1 MNEQVVNLSIDDI
14 IPNRFQP
21 REVFRDQA
29 LDELALS
36 IKEHGV
42 IQPIIVRQ
50 IVNNKYEIIAGER
63 RYKASTIAGK
73 TTIPAIVRNLDDK
86 ETSKQALLENIQR
99 QDLTPIEEAR
109 TYQTILSLDNITQEE
124 LAKTMGKSQSA
135 ISNKLRLL
143 TLPEEVQEALLNSE
157 ISERHAR
164 SLLTVQDIE
173 KQKSLLQEVIKN
185 KIPVRILDEMIK
197 KENEGN
203 NMNENVNNPNITTP
217 AVNNTLN
224 PGFLYDGNMNQPV
237 SQENLNNSTSVNLT
251 SMVSESMNMNQPL
264 NTEAVN
270 TSQVGPFTPVN
281 TNVINTN
288 VIEKSNTNPSLVS
301 QNNNNLPTEEKPVIE
316 NQITPSVEVQKL
328 TNENVTT
335 TEANNLVA
343 NIPMPLETSKQEEAK
358 KIEEST
364 QQVVESEENAN
375 TQKLNINTEE
385 INKEINKIM
394 NDSETKEA
402 ENNSTEDS
410 SSFDLNRFKKVDFNS
425 EIKQTISG
433 EEVIGEGLLAGK
445 PVTEEKETESTQEN
459 IVGKIDPIKVPA
471 YILND
476 NNNNN
481 NNSQTEISSTELVM
495 NEEVKNDVEPA
506 PIVEN
511 PTNNIPITNM
521 SNGQVLIS
529 QTGGMV
535 LPTNQEVGSTNN
547 VSTEPNENIKSL
559 INSQDLK
566 LALIGIGNVI
576 NNLKAR
582 GIEVK
587 EVRKTYADHLELTLE
602 IKKN

>member
-224 PGFLYDGNMNQPV
+224 PGFLYDGNMNQPI

-281 TNVINTN
+281 TNVI
-288 VIEKSNTNPSLVS
+288 EKSNTNPSLVS

-316 NQITPSVEVQKL
+316 NQITPSVEVQKVA
-328 TNENVTT
+328 NENVAT

-343 NIPMPLETSKQEEAK
+343 NIPMPLETSKPEAAE

-364 QQVVESEENAN
+364 QQVVESEENVN

-394 NDSETKEA
+394 NDSETKES

-410 SSFDLNRFKKVDFNS
+410 SSFDPNRFKKVDFNS

-445 PVTEEKETESTQEN
+445 PVTEEKELESTQEN

-471 YILND
+471 YTL
-476 NNNNN
+476 NN
-481 NNSQTEISSTELVM
+481 NNSQTEIPSTELVM

-511 PTNNIPITNM
+511 NTNNIPITNM

-535 LPTNQEVGSTNN
+535 LPTNQELGSTNN

>member
-217 AVNNTLN
+217 AVNTTIN

-281 TNVINTN
+281 TNVI
-288 VIEKSNTNPSLVS
+288 EKSNTNPSLVS
-301 QNNNNLPTEEKPVIE
+301 QNNNNLPTEEKTVIE
-316 NQITPSVEVQKL
+316 NQITPSVEVQKV

-343 NIPMPLETSKQEEAK
+343 NIPMPLETSKPEAAE

-410 SSFDLNRFKKVDFNS
+410 SSFDPNRFKKVDFNS

-445 PVTEEKETESTQEN
+445 PVTEEKELESTQEN

-481 NNSQTEISSTELVM
+481 NNNSQTEIPSTELVM

-521 SNGQVLIS
+521 SNVQVLIS

-535 LPTNQEVGSTNN
+535 LPTNQELGSTNN

>member
-224 PGFLYDGNMNQPV
+224 PGFLYDGNMNQPI

-281 TNVINTN
+281 TNVI
-288 VIEKSNTNPSLVS
+288 EKSNTNPSLVS

-316 NQITPSVEVQKL
+316 NQITPSVEVQKV

-343 NIPMPLETSKQEEAK
+343 NIPMPLETSKPEEAK

-410 SSFDLNRFKKVDFNS
+410 SSFDPNRFKKVDFNS

-445 PVTEEKETESTQEN
+445 PVTEEKELESTQEN

-471 YILND
+471 YILN
-476 NNNNN
+476 NN
-481 NNSQTEISSTELVM
+481 NNSQTEIPSTELVM

-506 PIVEN
+506 LIVEN

>member
-224 PGFLYDGNMNQPV
+224 PGFLYDGNMNQPI

-281 TNVINTN
+281 TNVI
-288 VIEKSNTNPSLVS
+288 EKSNTNPSLVS

-328 TNENVTT
+328 TNENVAT

-343 NIPMPLETSKQEEAK
+343 NIPMPLETSKPEEAK

-410 SSFDLNRFKKVDFNS
+410 SSFDPNRFKKVDFNS

-445 PVTEEKETESTQEN
+445 PVTEEKELESTQEN

-471 YILND
+471 YTL
-476 NNNNN
+476 NN
-481 NNSQTEISSTELVM
+481 NNSQTEIPSTELVM

-511 PTNNIPITNM
+511 NTNNIPITNM

-535 LPTNQEVGSTNN
+535 LPTNQELGSTNN

>member
-224 PGFLYDGNMNQPV
+224 PGFLYDGNMNQPI

-281 TNVINTN
+281 TNVI
-288 VIEKSNTNPSLVS
+288 EKSNTNPSLVS

-328 TNENVTT
+328 TNENVAT

-343 NIPMPLETSKQEEAK
+343 NIPMPLETSKPEEAK

-364 QQVVESEENAN
+364 QQVVESEENDN

-410 SSFDLNRFKKVDFNS
+410 SSFDPNRFKKVDFNS

-445 PVTEEKETESTQEN
+445 PVTEEKELESTQEN

-471 YILND
+471 YTL
-476 NNNNN
+476 NN
-481 NNSQTEISSTELVM
+481 NNSQTEIPSTELVM

-511 PTNNIPITNM
+511 NTNNIPITNM
-521 SNGQVLIS
+521 SN
-529 QTGGMV
+529 
-535 LPTNQEVGSTNN
+535 
-547 VSTEPNENIKSL
+547 
-559 INSQDLK
+559 
-566 LALIGIGNVI
+566 
-576 NNLKAR
+576 
-582 GIEVK
+582 
-587 EVRKTYADHLELTLE
+587 
-602 IKKN
+602 

>member
-1 MNEQVVNLSIDDI
+1 MNEQVVNISIDDI

-29 LDELALS
+29 LEELALS

-73 TTIPAIVRNLDDK
+73 TTIPAIVRNLNDI

-164 SLLTVQDIE
+164 SLLTIQNVE
-173 KQKSLLQEVIKN
+173 KQKSLLKEIIQN

-203 NMNENVNNPNITTP
+203 NMNDNNLNFVDPIVNNEGNSTSS
-217 AVNNTLN
+217 N
-224 PGFLYDGNMNQPV
+224 FFYDGN
-237 SQENLNNSTSVNLT
+237 SQLNNNI
-251 SMVSESMNMNQPL
+251 NQNEMKSL
-264 NTEAVN
+264 DSNQN
-270 TSQVGPFTPVN
+270 QS
-281 TNVINTN
+281 VINNEINNPTVTDVKTN
-288 VIEKSNTNPSLVS
+288 DIDMTNPTI
-301 QNNNNLPTEEKPVIE
+301 NEEKTI
-316 NQITPSVEVQKL
+316 
-328 TNENVTT
+328 
-335 TEANNLVA
+335 
-343 NIPMPLETSKQEEAK
+343 
-358 KIEEST
+358 
-364 QQVVESEENAN
+364 
-375 TQKLNINTEE
+375 NINTEE
-385 INKEINKIM
+385 INKEIDKVIN
-394 NDSETKEA
+394 SEQENQKELVD
-402 ENNSTEDS
+402 NNFNMD
-410 SSFDLNRFKKVDFNS
+410 RFKKVDYNT
-425 EIKQTISG
+425 EIKQTITG
-433 EEVIGEGLLAGK
+433 EEIIGEGLLAGK
-445 PVTEEKETESTQEN
+445 PVEDEKLESEN
-459 IVGKIDPIKVPA
+459 VIGKIEPVKVPA
-471 YILND
+471 YVLNQSVS
-476 NNNNN
+476 NI
-481 NNSQTEISSTELVM
+481 ESSNLVV
-495 NEEVKNDVEPA
+495 NEEKLNEKQL
-506 PIVEN
+506 ESN
-511 PTNNIPITNM
+511 TPITNV
-521 SNGQVLIS
+521 NTGEVLIN

-535 LPTNQEVGSTNN
+535 LPTNQEMESQNNLSTQP
-547 VSTEPNENIKSL
+547 SESIKQL

-587 EVRKTYADHLELTLE
+587 EIRKTYSDHLELTLE

>member
-109 TYQTILSLDNITQEE
+109 TYQTILSLDHITQEE

-224 PGFLYDGNMNQPV
+224 PGFLYDGNMNQPI

-264 NTEAVN
+264 NNEDVN
-270 TSQVGPFTPVN
+270 TSQVCTFTPV
-281 TNVINTN
+281 NTN

-328 TNENVTT
+328 TNENVAT

-343 NIPMPLETSKQEEAK
+343 NIPMPLETSKPEEAK

-364 QQVVESEENAN
+364 QQVVESEENDN

-410 SSFDLNRFKKVDFNS
+410 SSFDPNRFKKVDFNS

-445 PVTEEKETESTQEN
+445 PVTEEKELESTQEN

-471 YILND
+471 YTL
-476 NNNNN
+476 NN
-481 NNSQTEISSTELVM
+481 NNSQTEIPSTELVM

-511 PTNNIPITNM
+511 NTNNIPITNM

-535 LPTNQEVGSTNN
+535 LPTNQELGSTNN

-587 EVRKTYADHLELTLE
+587 ELR
-602 IKKN
+602 INFRN

>member
-217 AVNNTLN
+217 VVNNTLN

-237 SQENLNNSTSVNLT
+237 SQENLNNGTSVNLT

-270 TSQVGPFTPVN
+270 TSQVGPFTPV
-281 TNVINTN
+281 NTN

-316 NQITPSVEVQKL
+316 NQITPSVEVQKV

-343 NIPMPLETSKQEEAK
+343 NIPMPLETSKPEEAK

-364 QQVVESEENAN
+364 QQVVELEENVN

-410 SSFDLNRFKKVDFNS
+410 SSFDPNRFKKVDFNS

-445 PVTEEKETESTQEN
+445 PVTEEKELESTQEN

-471 YILND
+471 YTL
-476 NNNNN
+476 NN
-481 NNSQTEISSTELVM
+481 NNSQTEIPSTELVM

-511 PTNNIPITNM
+511 NTNNIPITNM

-576 NNLKAR
+576 NNLKSR

>member
-224 PGFLYDGNMNQPV
+224 PGFLYDGNMNQPI

-281 TNVINTN
+281 TNI
-288 VIEKSNTNPSLVS
+288 IEKSNTNPSLVS

-316 NQITPSVEVQKL
+316 NQITPSVEVQKV

-343 NIPMPLETSKQEEAK
+343 NIPMPLETSKPEEAK

-410 SSFDLNRFKKVDFNS
+410 SSFDPNRFKKVDYNS

-445 PVTEEKETESTQEN
+445 PVTEEKELESTQEN

-471 YILND
+471 YTL
-476 NNNNN
+476 NN
-481 NNSQTEISSTELVM
+481 NNSQTEIPSTELVM

-511 PTNNIPITNM
+511 NTNNIPITNM

-535 LPTNQEVGSTNN
+535 LPTNQELGSTNN

>member
-224 PGFLYDGNMNQPV
+224 PGFLYDGNMNQPI

-281 TNVINTN
+281 TNVI
-288 VIEKSNTNPSLVS
+288 EKSNTNPSLVS
-301 QNNNNLPTEEKPVIE
+301 QNNNNLPTEEKE
-316 NQITPSVEVQKL
+316 L
-328 TNENVTT
+328 
-335 TEANNLVA
+335 
-343 NIPMPLETSKQEEAK
+343 
-358 KIEEST
+358 
-364 QQVVESEENAN
+364 
-375 TQKLNINTEE
+375 
-385 INKEINKIM
+385 
-394 NDSETKEA
+394 
-402 ENNSTEDS
+402 
-410 SSFDLNRFKKVDFNS
+410 
-425 EIKQTISG
+425 
-433 EEVIGEGLLAGK
+433 
-445 PVTEEKETESTQEN
+445 ESTQEN

-471 YILND
+471 YTL
-476 NNNNN
+476 NN
-481 NNSQTEISSTELVM
+481 NNSQTEIPSTELVM

-511 PTNNIPITNM
+511 NTNNIPITNM

-535 LPTNQEVGSTNN
+535 LPTNQELGSTNN

>member
-217 AVNNTLN
+217 VVNNTLN

-237 SQENLNNSTSVNLT
+237 SQENLNNGTSVNLT

-270 TSQVGPFTPVN
+270 TSQVGPFTPV
-281 TNVINTN
+281 NTN

-316 NQITPSVEVQKL
+316 NQITPSVEVQKV

-343 NIPMPLETSKQEEAK
+343 NIPMPLETSKPEEAK

-410 SSFDLNRFKKVDFNS
+410 SSFDPNRFKKVDFNS

-445 PVTEEKETESTQEN
+445 PVTEEKELESTQEN

-471 YILND
+471 YTL
-476 NNNNN
+476 NN
-481 NNSQTEISSTELVM
+481 NNSQTEIPSTELVM

-511 PTNNIPITNM
+511 NTNNIPITNM

-535 LPTNQEVGSTNN
+535 LPTNQELGSTNN

>member
-1 MNEQVVNLSIDDI
+1 MNEQVINLSIDDI

-21 REVFRDQA
+21 REVFKDQA

-42 IQPIIVRQ
+42 IQPIIVRP

-73 TTIPAIVRNLDDK
+73 TTIPAIIRNLDDK

-164 SLLTVQDIE
+164 SLLTIQDVE
-173 KQKSLLQEVIKN
+173 KQKSLLNEIITK

-203 NMNENVNNPNITTP
+203 NMNNEINNSNLVNQAINQN
-217 AVNNTLN
+217 
-224 PGFLYDGNMNQPV
+224 FLYDGNINENLEVKNQELVNNQPF
-237 SQENLNNSTSVNLT
+237 NLASNEVVEKQNLT
-251 SMVSESMNMNQPL
+251 YNQEMPFNISMPSN
-264 NTEAVN
+264 NTE
-270 TSQVGPFTPVN
+270 T
-281 TNVINTN
+281 
-288 VIEKSNTNPSLVS
+288 
-301 QNNNNLPTEEKPVIE
+301 NNNQVLENTIVEEPV
-316 NQITPSVEVQKL
+316 S
-328 TNENVTT
+328 
-335 TEANNLVA
+335 NNL
-343 NIPMPLETSKQEEAK
+343 
-358 KIEEST
+358 
-364 QQVVESEENAN
+364 EEN
-375 TQKLNINTEE
+375 
-385 INKEINKIM
+385 
-394 NDSETKEA
+394 
-402 ENNSTEDS
+402 S
-410 SSFDLNRFKKVDFNS
+410 SSELNFDRFKKVDFNN
-425 EIKQTISG
+425 EIKQTITG
-433 EEVIGEGLLAGK
+433 EEILGEGLLAGK
-445 PVTEEKETESTQEN
+445 PVEEVKEN
-459 IVGKIDPIKVPA
+459 VIAKIEPIKVPA
-471 YILND
+471 YILN
-476 NNNNN
+476 
-481 NNSQTEISSTELVM
+481 NNSNNELVM
-495 NEEVKNDVEPA
+495 NEKLKNKSD
-506 PIVEN
+506 
-511 PTNNIPITNM
+511 NNLEEKVIDNNETILNNV
-521 SNGQVLIS
+521 SNDDVLIS
-529 QTGGMV
+529 QTGGMI
-535 LPTNQEVGSTNN
+535 LPTNQEIGVENN
-547 VSTEPNENIKSL
+547 TSIEPNENTKNL

-587 EVRKTYADHLELTLE
+587 EIRKTYQDHLELTLE

>member
-173 KQKSLLQEVIKN
+173 KQKSLLKEVIKN

-203 NMNENVNNPNITTP
+203 NMNENVNVSNSNITTQP
-217 AVNNTLN
+217 VNTTVS
-224 PGFLYDGNMNQPV
+224 PGFLYDGNMNQSI
-237 SQENLNNSTSVNLT
+237 SQENLNNGTSVNLT

-264 NTEAVN
+264 NTESVN
-270 TSQVGPFTPVN
+270 TQQVGPFTPVN
-281 TNVINTN
+281 TNVI
-288 VIEKSNTNPSLVS
+288 EKSSTNPPLVS
-301 QNNNNLPTEEKPVIE
+301 QNNNNLPTEEKTVIE
-316 NQITPSVEVQKL
+316 NQIRPSVEVQKL
-328 TNENVTT
+328 ANENVAS
-335 TEANNLVA
+335 TETNNLVA
-343 NIPMPLETSKQEEAK
+343 NIPMPLETFKPEEAK
-358 KIEEST
+358 KIEEPT
-364 QQVVESEENAN
+364 QQVVETEENAN

-385 INKEINKIM
+385 INKEINKII
-394 NDSETKEA
+394 NDSEPKES
-402 ENNSTEDS
+402 ENNSTENS
-410 SSFDLNRFKKVDFNS
+410 SSFDPNRFKKVDFNS

-445 PVTEEKETESTQEN
+445 PVTEEKESTKEN

-471 YILND
+471 YTLND
-476 NNNNN
+476 N
-481 NNSQTEISSTELVM
+481 NNSQTEIPSAELVM
-495 NEEVKNDVEPA
+495 NEEVKHNVEQA

-511 PTNNIPITNM
+511 NTNNIPVTNM

-535 LPTNQEVGSTNN
+535 LPTNQEIGSTNN
-547 VSTEPNENIKSL
+547 VSTEPNENIKNL

>member
-217 AVNNTLN
+217 VVNNTLN

-237 SQENLNNSTSVNLT
+237 SQENLNNGTSVNLT

-270 TSQVGPFTPVN
+270 TSQVGPFTPV
-281 TNVINTN
+281 NTN

-316 NQITPSVEVQKL
+316 NQITPSVEVQKV

-343 NIPMPLETSKQEEAK
+343 NIPMPLETSKPEEAK

-410 SSFDLNRFKKVDFNS
+410 SSFDPNRFKKVDFNS

-445 PVTEEKETESTQEN
+445 PVTEEKELESTQEN

-471 YILND
+471 YTL
-476 NNNNN
+476 NN
-481 NNSQTEISSTELVM
+481 NNSQTEIPSTGLVM

-511 PTNNIPITNM
+511 NTNNIPITNM

-535 LPTNQEVGSTNN
+535 LPTNQELGSTNN

>member
-217 AVNNTLN
+217 AVNTTIN

-237 SQENLNNSTSVNLT
+237 SQENINNGTSVNLT

-281 TNVINTN
+281 TNVI
-288 VIEKSNTNPSLVS
+288 EKSNTTPLVS
-301 QNNNNLPTEEKPVIE
+301 QNSNNLQTEEKAVIE
-316 NQITPSVEVQKL
+316 NQITPAVEVQKVA
-328 TNENVTT
+328 NENVAT

-343 NIPMPLETSKQEEAK
+343 NIPMPLETSKPEAAE

-364 QQVVESEENAN
+364 QQVVESEENVN

-394 NDSETKEA
+394 NDSETKES

-410 SSFDLNRFKKVDFNS
+410 SSFDPNRFKKVDFNS

-445 PVTEEKETESTQEN
+445 PVTEEKETESTKEN
-459 IVGKIDPIKVPA
+459 VVGKIDPIKVPA
-471 YILND
+471 YTLND
-476 NNNNN
+476 N
-481 NNSQTEISSTELVM
+481 NNSQTEISSPELLM
-495 NEEVKNDVEPA
+495 NEEVKNNVEPA

-511 PTNNIPITNM
+511 NTNNIPITNM

>member
-224 PGFLYDGNMNQPV
+224 PGFLYDGNMNQPI

-281 TNVINTN
+281 TNI
-288 VIEKSNTNPSLVS
+288 IEKSNTNPSLVS

-316 NQITPSVEVQKL
+316 NQITPSVEVQKV

-343 NIPMPLETSKQEEAK
+343 NIPMPLETSKPEEAK

-410 SSFDLNRFKKVDFNS
+410 SSFDPNRFKKVDFNS

-445 PVTEEKETESTQEN
+445 PVTEEKELESTQEN

-471 YILND
+471 YTL
-476 NNNNN
+476 NN
-481 NNSQTEISSTELVM
+481 NNSQTEIPSTELVM

-511 PTNNIPITNM
+511 NTNNIPITNM

-535 LPTNQEVGSTNN
+535 LPTNQELGSTNN

>member
-143 TLPEEVQEALLNSE
+143 TLPEEIQEALLNSE

-173 KQKSLLQEVIKN
+173 KQKSLLQEIIKN

-281 TNVINTN
+281 TNVI
-288 VIEKSNTNPSLVS
+288 EKSNTNPSLVS
-301 QNNNNLPTEEKPVIE
+301 QNNNNLPTEEKPIIE
-316 NQITPSVEVQKL
+316 NQITPSVEVQKVA
-328 TNENVTT
+328 NENVAT

-343 NIPMPLETSKQEEAK
+343 NIPMPLETSKPEAAAE

-394 NDSETKEA
+394 NASETKEA

-410 SSFDLNRFKKVDFNS
+410 SSFDPNRFKKVDFNS

-445 PVTEEKETESTQEN
+445 PVTEEKEIESTQEN

-471 YILND
+471 YTLND
-476 NNNNN
+476 N
-481 NNSQTEISSTELVM
+481 NNSQTEIPSPELVM
-495 NEEVKNDVEPA
+495 NEEVKNDVEQA

-511 PTNNIPITNM
+511 NTNNIPITNM

-535 LPTNQEVGSTNN
+535 LPTNQELGSTNN

>member
-1 MNEQVVNLSIDDI
+1 MNEQLLNLSIDDI

-217 AVNNTLN
+217 VVNNTLN

-237 SQENLNNSTSVNLT
+237 SQENLNNGTSVNLT

-270 TSQVGPFTPVN
+270 TSQVGPFTPV
-281 TNVINTN
+281 NTN

-316 NQITPSVEVQKL
+316 NQITPSVEVQKV

-343 NIPMPLETSKQEEAK
+343 NIPMPLETSKPEEAK

-410 SSFDLNRFKKVDFNS
+410 SSFDPNRFKKVDFNS

-445 PVTEEKETESTQEN
+445 PVTEEKELESTQEN

-471 YILND
+471 YTL
-476 NNNNN
+476 NN
-481 NNSQTEISSTELVM
+481 NNSQTEIPSTELVM

-511 PTNNIPITNM
+511 NTNNIPITNM